1 MAWPHVLPLV
11 AADIVLVLHLAF
23 ILFVALGAW
32 LALKW
37 RWIPWLQL
45 PAAAWGFYVELSGRI
60 CPLTYLENHF
70 RAEAGLS
77 GYGGDF
83 IGHYLLATIY
93 PSGLTRDMQ
102 YLLGALV
109 LGVNASVYAWLII
122 RHRRRRSSR

>member
-1 MAWPHVLPLV
+1 MAWPLIVADAVL
-11 AADIVLVLHLAF
+11 AFHLAF
-23 ILFVALGAW
+23 ILFVALGAL

-60 CPLTYLENHF
+60 CPLTYVENHF
-70 RAEAGLS
+70 RAAAGES
-77 GYGGDF
+77 GYSGDF

-93 PSGLTRDMQ
+93 PSGLTREIQ

-109 LGVNASVYAWLII
+109 LGVNACVYAWLMI
-122 RHRRRRSSR
+122 RRRRRKPVR